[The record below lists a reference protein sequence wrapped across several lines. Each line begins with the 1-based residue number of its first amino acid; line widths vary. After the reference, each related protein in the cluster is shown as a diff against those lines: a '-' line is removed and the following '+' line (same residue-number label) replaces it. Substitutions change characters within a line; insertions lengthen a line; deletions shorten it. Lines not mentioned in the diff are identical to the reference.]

1 MRRFVR
7 FFLTGPGA
15 ILVVVLFILGV
26 GWIIKS
32 GQNKERAEALKRQ
45 VQRELGHVK
54 PSDNIDKATAQKE
67 VILSNNRLETPPAGE
82 QAQQAP
88 PPQVVH
94 LQEPAHQPALSPL
107 VSFYEAVTPTP
118 TPAPRQVKDVTA
130 WLPPGIFI
138 PCALV
143 NTVESS
149 HINTPVVGEVIRDVV
164 QKNNG
169 VSHVIVPAGTLVN
182 SFAQS
187 GAVRDRIEVAG
198 TWVFVYPDGRQLKV
212 RGIACDREADPA
224 NQQFGIE
231 DGSAGLQGE
240 IVESDHWVN
249 AKAFIALLMTAA
261 MQTGTA
267 VATSTLQA
275 AHTTGV
281 TALPDTTPILAKYVD
296 QLLNGETGDG
306 RFVRVR
312 AGKEFYVYPT
322 ETIEPQDR
330 SVGDSEA
337 TEKLSATQLLSPA
350 ASEAVELEKQILKAS
365 QQPGEQNN
373 SENQDRF
380 HY

>member
-1 MRRFVR
+1 
-7 FFLTGPGA
+7 
-15 ILVVVLFILGV
+15 
-26 GWIIKS
+26 
-32 GQNKERAEALKRQ
+32 
-45 VQRELGHVK
+45 
-54 PSDNIDKATAQKE
+54 
-67 VILSNNRLETPPAGE
+67 
-82 QAQQAP
+82 
-88 PPQVVH
+88 
-94 LQEPAHQPALSPL
+94 
-107 VSFYEAVTPTP
+107 VSFYEAVPAVPTPTP
-118 TPAPRQVKDVTA
+118 TLVVPTPKDATA

-169 VSHVIVPAGTLVN
+169 IPHVIIPAGTLVN

-198 TWVFVYPDGRQLKV
+198 NWIFVFPDGHQLKV

-224 NQQFGIE
+224 NQQFGLE

-240 IVESDHWVN
+240 IVESDHWAN
-249 AKAFIALLMTAA
+249 AKAFIALLMTAT

-267 VATSTLQA
+267 VATSALQA

-281 TALPDTTPILAKYVD
+281 TSLPDTTPILSKYVD

-322 ETIEPQDR
+322 ETIEPLNRTISDSR
-330 SVGDSEA
+330 PAGDQGA
-337 TEKLSATQLLSPA
+337 AQPLSPA

-365 QQPGEQNN
+365 QPPS
-373 SENQDRF
+373 SENDNESQNRF